1 MSEKIGNTTL
11 REKVSK
17 EVTAVMMARAPDLP
31 LPKAQAKVASALGW
45 WIGAGVCV
53 FVGFAFAAGG
63 MYIAAQKDMT
73 LVLAVMLGLFIL
85 LPFLGA
91 LFCAN
96 RASGEATAAFIETVR
111 SLVGIGRKAVK
122 GNEP

>member
-63 MYIAAQKDMT
+63 IDILRSEAASVPFQHLT
-73 LVLAVMLGLFIL
+73 QHRAGPVSSGFQRLGSDCRPSGHRFQTSDI
-85 LPFLGA
+85 PT
-91 LFCAN
+91 
-96 RASGEATAAFIETVR
+96 RA
-111 SLVGIGRKAVK
+111 
-122 GNEP
+122 